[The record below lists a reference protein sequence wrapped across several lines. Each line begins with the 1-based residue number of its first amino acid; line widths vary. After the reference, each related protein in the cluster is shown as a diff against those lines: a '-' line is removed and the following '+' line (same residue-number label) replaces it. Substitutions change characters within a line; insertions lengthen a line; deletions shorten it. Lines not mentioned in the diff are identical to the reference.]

1 MEVKKRLNLFSYE
14 DTINVNKKDGIILI
28 LYYVYLMT
36 CTYLFGLMMFSTNL
50 LYETSKYI
58 NNISLLRIILSV
70 PMFVFQLLPIMLI
83 LLFRGHSLST
93 IGITKFKILKS
104 IIIGLIAAVPL
115 NALPIFGY
123 LKGNYTIQLS
133 LGNALLQLIYYI
145 VIIGFA
151 EEVIFRGYL
160 QTRIFTLISNKYLAI
175 FTGSFMFAILHIP
188 FHMVR
193 SEMSLCEFI
202 THDWFD
208 LLLKGLMHLIFVF
221 IYSRTKNIIAPS
233 IAHGLIDFFNN

>member
-1 MEVKKRLNLFSYE
+1 MEVKNLFSYE
-14 DTINVNKKDGIILI
+14 DTIDVNKKDGIILI
-28 LYYVYLMT
+28 LYYVYLIT
-36 CTYLFGLMMFSTNL
+36 CTYLFGLIMFNMNI
-50 LYETSKYI
+50 LYATSKYI
-58 NNISLLRIILSV
+58 NNISLLMIMLSV
-70 PMFVFQLLPIMLI
+70 PMFVLQLLPIMLI
-83 LLFRGHSLST
+83 LLFRGQSLTT
-93 IGITKFKILKS
+93 IGITKFKILRS

-115 NALPIFGY
+115 NALPIYGY
-123 LKGNYTIQLS
+123 LKGNYAIQLC

-151 EEVIFRGYL
+151 EEIIFRGYL
-160 QTRIFTLISNKYLAI
+160 QTRISALISNNYFAI

-188 FHMVR
+188 FQMVR
-193 SEMSLCEFI
+193 SEMSLYEYI

-233 IAHGLIDFFNN
+233 IAHGLLDFFNN